1 MSRLGGDSCP
11 CSSHVTIPLV
21 CERILLSMVV
31 SCHIGGLHATF
42 KRMGC
47 QCQPHVSSRPTSPGA
62 PHTEMMLFISYPV
75 STLSTASTVH
85 NNDHQTLSRFKIN
98 FLVFQTPCSDL
109 IFSLFWLRH
118 WICQEL
124 KESQSV
130 SVRSF
135 DDR

>member
-1 MSRLGGDSCP
+1 MSMSAP
-11 CSSHVTIPLV
+11 CQQQTNVSRSAAHRDDAIHILSSVNTIHCL
-21 CERILLSMVV
+21 
-31 SCHIGGLHATF
+31 
-42 KRMGC
+42 
-47 QCQPHVSSRPTSPGA
+47 
-62 PHTEMMLFISYPV
+62 
-75 STLSTASTVH
+75 H